1 MPRKKSYFRQAPKN
15 NLFNEKVLHAMKK
28 LVCTGD
34 SHKDEKKKKNS
45 NKPQQDPVFCLNDWK
60 YIKKTAFV
68 PN

>member
-34 SHKDEKKKKNS
+34 SHKDEKKTVIIL
-45 NKPQQDPVFCLNDWK
+45 NKILYFAWTIEN
-60 YIKKTAFV
+60 I
-68 PN
+68 

>member
-34 SHKDEKKKKNS
+34 SHKDEKKKQS
-45 NKPQQDPVFCLNDWK
+45 NNPQQDPVFCLND
-60 YIKKTAFV
+60 
-68 PN
+68 